1 MAAGQYPIRTR
12 IAGDIVAEVVLP
24 ERQTGRVAI
33 LASGLPST
41 PSKGELLFFLASQ
54 GYVAILPRYRGTWES
69 GGSFLAR
76 SPAQDI
82 RDVIDELTVRRS
94 IVDVFTGETVKIRV
108 SAVHLFGSSF
118 GGPAVLLNSDLPIVK
133 KIVAVSPVIDWT
145 KEGEDEPFDQHVRFV
160 AAGFGGAYR
169 TERPEDWQKLVETD
183 FYSPALRSKEV
194 DGRKICI
201 IHALDDRVVP
211 YEPLIGFA
219 QETGARYYL
228 KPRGGHGLRIRHLFL
243 WKKISA
249 FLESR

>member
-24 ERQTGRVAI
+24 ERQTGKVAI

-41 PSKGELLFFLASQ
+41 PSKGDLLRFLASQ

-69 GGSFLAR
+69 GGVFLAR

-82 RDVIDELTVRRS
+82 RDVVNELVAHRS
-94 IVDVFTGETVKIRV
+94 IPDLMTGESVKVRV

-133 KIVAVSPVIDWT
+133 KIIAVSPVIDWK
-145 KEGEDEPFDQHVRFV
+145 KEGEDEPFDQHVRFIT
-160 AAGFGGAYR
+160 AGFGGAYR
-169 TERPEDWQKLVETD
+169 TERPADWQKLVATD
-183 FYSPALRSKEV
+183 FYSPIRQAKKI

-211 YEPLIGFA
+211 YEPLIDFA
-219 QETGARYYL
+219 QETGAQYYL
-228 KPRGGHGLRIRHLFL
+228 KAKGGHSLKMRHLFL
-243 WKKISA
+243 WKKIAA